1 MKDICKS
8 KGEVTTNEELDTK
21 VKQEIK
27 LVNFT
32 GMLGLTCRTPT
43 VIGLDCCGVPTI
55 RC

>member
-32 GMLGLTCRTPT
+32 GMLGLTCRTSKGPQ
-43 VIGLDCCGVPTI
+43 
-55 RC
+55 